1 MKMLRLVYNVYIADN
16 IVYKRIKIRVEWKDN
31 YSLAPGTA
39 GYSGPW
45 TDPLSMKN
53 LRLMD
58 SGLMVYLDLTE
69 QGRGLYHH
77 GLTRRFFLYKNLQV
91 KEYLFSF
98 LIGYSNSGFN
108 AIIVV

>member
-1 MKMLRLVYNVYIADN
+1 MKMFRLVYNVYIADN

-31 YSLAPGTA
+31 YTLAPGTA

-77 GLTRRFFLYKNLQV
+77 GLTRRFFCTKICKLRNIYF
-91 KEYLFSF
+91 LFS
-98 LIGYSNSGFN
+98 LVIP
-108 AIIVV
+108 IVVLMQL